1 VIFVEVYTKSI
12 LALWCMS
19 GIPVMHSDTQNIEQP
34 FNTLYMQPSCN
45 FRSPAHYMGNLIPT
59 PKVNRAK
66 EQL

>member
-1 VIFVEVYTKSI
+1 
-12 LALWCMS
+12 MS

-45 FRSPAHYMGNLIPT
+45 FQSPAHYMGNLIPT

-66 EQL
+66 E